1 MSELKGPIEK
11 YNHVGH
17 VIKNVN
23 LEFREK
29 LTMGQRVADW
39 IARVVGSWPFIIYQ
53 SIIISIW
60 IGFNIFLAYNISVNE
75 TFLEAWDPYPF
86 ILLNLVL
93 SFQAAYTGPVV
104 MMSQNRSV
112 EKDRI
117 AADIDYQ
124 INRKAEE
131 EIKVIMAHLV
141 HQDKLIM
148 MLLVKLE
155 VEKAKFENG
164 GAGSS

>member
-53 SIIISIW
+53 SIII
-60 IGFNIFLAYNISVNE
+60 E
-75 TFLEAWDPYPF
+75 
-86 ILLNLVL
+86 
-93 SFQAAYTGPVV
+93 SFA
-104 MMSQNRSV
+104 
-112 EKDRI
+112 
-117 AADIDYQ
+117 
-124 INRKAEE
+124 
-131 EIKVIMAHLV
+131 
-141 HQDKLIM
+141 
-148 MLLVKLE
+148 
-155 VEKAKFENG
+155 
-164 GAGSS
+164 